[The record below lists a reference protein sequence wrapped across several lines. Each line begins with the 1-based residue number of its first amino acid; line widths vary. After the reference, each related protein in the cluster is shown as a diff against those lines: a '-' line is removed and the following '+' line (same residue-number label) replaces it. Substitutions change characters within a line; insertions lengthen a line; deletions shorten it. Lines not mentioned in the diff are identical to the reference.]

1 MSELNVGVEAPLE
14 PQDSQVTTPVVN
26 TPPATPQAPTE
37 PVEKPES
44 VEQPELPRLEVAE
57 HYEDDVKNI
66 VTTLNHLMPN
76 MDLQRAFGQA
86 LDSGDS
92 QAIDRNYLREMVG
105 DENIANA
112 IANTIGMVA
121 DSYGDVTDQAYTEV
135 FESVGGQEQWQGI
148 ANFFNSNATESE
160 KNYARRL
167 TTSKNPK
174 EIKEGAEFVK
184 AYAQRMGA
192 ISKTPAKIG
201 SGAGAIGGQGL
212 SEQEY
217 REKYREIRS
226 TLWNS
231 NRLEA
236 ERQIRE
242 IDQQRIIGKQLGR

>member
-1 MSELNVGVEAPLE
+1 MSELNIGGEGTLE
-14 PQDSQVTTPVVN
+14 PQGSQVTAPVVN
-26 TPPATPQAPTE
+26 TPPVNPQAPVE
-37 PVEKPES
+37 PVEKSES
-44 VEQPELPRLEVAE
+44 VEQPELPRLEIAE

-86 LDSGDS
+86 LDLGDS

-192 ISKTPAKIG
+192 ISKTPTKIG
-201 SGAGAIGGQGL
+201 SGAGVIGGQGL

-242 IDQQRIIGKQLGR
+242 LDQQRIIGKQLGR